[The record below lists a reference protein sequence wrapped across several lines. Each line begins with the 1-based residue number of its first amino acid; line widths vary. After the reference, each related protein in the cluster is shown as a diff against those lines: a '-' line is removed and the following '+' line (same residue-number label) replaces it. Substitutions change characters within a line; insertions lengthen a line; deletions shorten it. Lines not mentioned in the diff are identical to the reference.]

1 MTDLPTVPDHLSLEG
16 RAIMIAEEIGRIEH
30 AGRPDAKREHV
41 KAHALA
47 HLRAAIEQSQRV
59 KGP

>member
-1 MTDLPTVPDHLSLEG
+1 MNDLPAVPDHLSLEG
-16 RAIMIAEEIGRIEH
+16 RAIMIADQSSRIDT
-30 AGRPDAKREHV
+30 AGNPDARR
-41 KAHALA
+41 KAVADHALA